1 MFRRSCAMVV
11 LAVMMLTV
19 LVACSGPSGPGANQA
34 AQTTATG
41 PVSTTFPS
49 GPVTLDM
56 YIETGFPLP
65 QKLADEF
72 KHQHPNVTFNIRQD
86 QFQVITENGPR
97 EMAGPNPPDLI
108 RIPQVV
114 GPAKDKL
121 LLNLDPYY
129 KAYGWDKW
137 SQSLL
142 NQMRVGADGIRGHGS
157 LYGVGI
163 GYDITGVFYNKKL
176 AAQIG
181 MTSPPTT
188 VDAFEALLAKAKTAG
203 QQPIMQFNDIGG
215 INFPYQ
221 ALANQFADP
230 ASLADWIYNKP
241 GSTLNSAGT
250 VKAAEYIARWG
261 KAGYF
266 PKDANSLDYT
276 TMMGRFEKGTGVFM
290 FNGDWESANLDK
302 AMKDNIGFFLF
313 PSQNAGGRQVA
324 MSAPASY
331 VIPAKARH
339 AAEMVYFLNWVH
351 TNEAARKIIIE
362 TNGASPGGPPDLPLP
377 PVAPGTV
384 LSQTLEATNQLAKSG
399 VAIDFLAN
407 ATPGIYANAFRPEL
421 QLLVAGKETP
431 TGFVQ
436 NIQQSYQQ
444 ELKR

>member
-1 MFRRSCAMVV
+1 MFKRSCAIVA
-11 LAVMMLTV
+11 LAVMVLAV
-19 LVACSGPSGPGANQA
+19 LVACSGPSGPGANQT
-34 AQTTATG
+34 AQTATTG

-65 QKLADEF
+65 QRLADEF
-72 KHQHPNVTFNIRQD
+72 KRQHPNVTFNIRQD

-142 NQMRVGADGIRGHGS
+142 SQMRVGSDGIRGHGS

-188 VDAFEALLAKAKTAG
+188 VNEFEALLAKAKAAG
-203 QQPIMQFNDIGG
+203 LQPIMQFNDIGG

-241 GSTLNSAGT
+241 GATLNSAGT

-276 TMMGRFEKGTGVFM
+276 TMMGRFEKGEGVFM

-313 PSQNAGGRQVA
+313 PPQNAGGRQVA

-331 VIPAKARH
+331 VIPAKAKH

-384 LSQTLEATNQLAKSG
+384 LSQTLAATNQLAKSG